1 MPACGATRWRSVA
14 ADRGTLFL
22 GAHAIPPE
30 FDQRADD
37 YVAAVCDWMLRLHAE
52 GLIDAVDAFCER
64 IGFTVAQTRQ
74 VFERARS
81 IGLPVKLHAE
91 QLSDQHGAALAAGVC
106 CAELRPS

>member
-1 MPACGATRWRSVA
+1 MRRGACVWRDALAEALPLTV
-14 ADRGTLFL
+14 RTTFL

-37 YVAAVCDWMLRLHAE
+37 YVAAVCDWMPRLHAE

-81 IGLPVKLHAE
+81 LGLPAKLHAE
-91 QLSDQHGAALAAGVC
+91 QLSDQHGAALAAGL
-106 CAELRPS
+106 LR